1 MMLSDGSTL
10 SGREAL
16 RARLLGKGVAH
27 VLCARALTR
36 ALARVRR
43 S

>member
-16 RARLLGKGVAH
+16 RARLLGKGVAD
-27 VLCARALTR
+27 VL
-36 ALARVRR
+36 
-43 S
+43 